1 MTKIIR
7 SPALALYVLPPLI
20 GEFFL
25 GDFPFV
31 LLPLIVV
38 LAPWYGA
45 GALLIREVARRR
57 GRGWP
62 TIALLALAWAL
73 IGEGLLGQS
82 LFNPGYADAHLLDH
96 GFLPGLGIGA
106 TWTVF
111 VLAIHVAFSICLPIA
126 IVELGMGEPHRPLLR
141 RRGILVCTALLLVGA
156 VVTFSTAYH
165 TWGHFVATWPRLA
178 GTAVVAVA
186 LVILALCLPVRRPD
200 AARAPSPGIALAL
213 FLACGAALLGGVRL
227 PTAAGLVTMTAG
239 IVVAVIALARWAPS
253 PQWADRHRLAVITAG
268 LLTYGWSAP
277 IRMWGHTPADHTL
290 ALVSGAVYLAAEIA
304 IVLCLRRTHR
314 RGAAARSTAAASARP
329 RRGARAGRRCSPAG
343 AGGDGAR
350 TPAAPVSSRACPPRW
365 APRRR
370 A

>member
-7 SPALALYVLPPLI
+7 SPALALYVLSPLI

-25 GDFPFV
+25 GDFPVV

-126 IVELGMGEPHRPLLR
+126 IVELGMSEPRRPLLR

-156 VVTFSTAYH
+156 VVTFSTAYR
-165 TWGHFVATWPRLA
+165 TWGHFVAPWPRLGA
-178 GTAVVAVA
+178 TALIAVA
-186 LVILALCLPVRRPD
+186 LV
-200 AARAPSPGIALAL
+200 ALAL
-213 FLACGAALLGGVRL
+213 RLPGRKPDGARPPRPGVVCGLFVACGAALLGGVRL
-227 PTAAGLVTMTAG
+227 ATAAGLVTMTDG
-239 IVVAVIALARWAPS
+239 IVVAVITLARWAPS
-253 PQWADRHRLAVITAG
+253 PMWTDRHRLAVIAAG

-277 IRMWGHTPADHTL
+277 IRMWGHSPADHVL
-290 ALVSGAVYLAAEIA
+290 ALVSGAVYLAAETAIIVHLRRA
-304 IVLCLRRTHR
+304 IVRRE
-314 RGAAARSTAAASARP
+314 
-329 RRGARAGRRCSPAG
+329 
-343 AGGDGAR
+343 R
-350 TPAAPVSSRACPPRW
+350 TTYG
-365 APRRR
+365 
-370 A
+370 